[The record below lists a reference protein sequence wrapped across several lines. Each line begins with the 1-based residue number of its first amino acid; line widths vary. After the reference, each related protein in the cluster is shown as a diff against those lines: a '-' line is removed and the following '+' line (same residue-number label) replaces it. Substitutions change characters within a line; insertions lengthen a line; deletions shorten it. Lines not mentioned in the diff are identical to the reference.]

1 MSDDL
6 QYITRLMRIRCD
18 KGTMDNYINVDR
30 DHGVL
35 AGGDLQ
41 PVLNANDHTK
51 KNIIHCGNCES
62 EENPER
68 MFRKGLVAG
77 LMGPVGF
84 LAAGSVTDLL
94 EDVGIMTCKCKP
106 NTPQPW
112 IFTNEDNILEGA
124 PALTMKS
131 KLACRYGGVISFVP
145 LNEYPPEEPAEMA
158 EEIVEETEEVPPAED
173 VVAEAVDAA
182 LEHAKTQIAETGA
195 VGQMAVEKVQ
205 MALAAAA
212 AMPPQKPLQCSCK
225 RQADAI
231 NGLHDVTV
239 EKAFSITDAD
249 RAANYVHNCAQELGE
264 GIVDKDGMIINQSG
278 MGNFLINNSTV
289 AYSGCGAIALYNT
302 IRTLNPKTEVTFS
315 QTISWMEPYGVL
327 NNSFGILPTGVVN
340 ALNQMGYETHYCFS
354 QDAEEIS
361 RAASSADAA
370 ISLYATNKNIHY
382 VAFHA
387 DSVNKAG
394 ETVFQFYNE
403 KPEDHYETYEQF
415 DDSLGGSGTDW
426 NSEEPEKKI
435 KFGSI
440 TILVNEPEEE

>member
-35 AGGDLQ
+35 AGGELQ
-41 PVLNANDHTK
+41 PVLNANDHTE

-62 EENPER
+62 DENPER
-68 MFRKGLVAG
+68 MLRKWLVAG
-77 LMGPVGF
+77 DMGSLGF
-84 LAAGSVTDLL
+84 LMADSVTALL
-94 EDVGIMTCKCKP
+94 EDVGIMTFKCKP
-106 NTPQPW
+106 NTPHPW

-145 LNEYPPEEPAEMA
+145 LNEYPLEEPAQMA
-158 EEIVEETEEVPPAED
+158 EEMVEETEEAPPAED

-182 LEHAKTQIAETGA
+182 LENAKTQIGETGA
-195 VGQMAVEKVQ
+195 TGQMAVEKVQ

-212 AMPPQKPLQCSCK
+212 AMLPQKPLQCNCK

-231 NGLHDVTV
+231 NGLEDITV

-264 GIVDKDGMIINQSG
+264 GIVDRDGMIINQSG
-278 MGNFLINNSTV
+278 MENFLINNSTV

-302 IRTLNPKTEVTFS
+302 IRTLNPKTEVTFA
-315 QTISWMEPYGVL
+315 QTVSWMEPYGVL
-327 NNSFGILPTGVVN
+327 NNSFGILPTGVVD
-340 ALNQMGYETHYCFS
+340 ALNQMGYETHYYFS

-361 RAASSADAA
+361 KAASGADAA

-387 DSVNKAG
+387 DSVNEAG

-403 KPEDHYETYEQF
+403 IPQTHRDTYEGF
-415 DDSLGGSGTDW
+415 NALL
-426 NSEEPEKKI
+426 NSPVTEPITGKPI
-435 KFGSI
+435 KRVKVGSI
-440 TILVNEPEEE
+440 TILINKPEER

>member
-62 EENPER
+62 DENPER

-77 LMGPVGF
+77 MMGPLGF
-84 LAAGSVTDLL
+84 LAADSVTDLL
-94 EDVGIMTCKCKP
+94 EDVGIITCKCKP

-158 EEIVEETEEVPPAED
+158 EEIVEETEEVPTAED

-182 LEHAKTQIAETGA
+182 LKNAMTQIGETGA
-195 VGQMAVEKVQ
+195 VGQEAVEKVQ

-212 AMPPQKPLQCSCK
+212 AIPPQKPSLCNCK
-225 RQADAI
+225 RQTNVI
-231 NGLHDVTV
+231 NGLDDITA

-278 MGNFLINNSTV
+278 MENFLINNSTV

-302 IRTLNPKTEVTFS
+302 IRTLNPKTEVTFA
-315 QTISWMEPYGVL
+315 QTISWMEPYGIL
-327 NNSFGILPTGVVN
+327 NNSFGILPTGVVD

-361 RAASSADAA
+361 RAASRADAA
-370 ISLYATNKNIHY
+370 ISLYATNLNFHY
-382 VAFHA
+382 VAFHTDA
-387 DSVNKAG
+387 LNENG
-394 ETVFQFYNE
+394 EPVFQFYNE
-403 KPEDHYETYEQF
+403 IPQMHRDTYEGF
-415 DDSLGGSGTDW
+415 NALLNSPVTDPTTGK
-426 NSEEPEKKI
+426 SI
-435 KFGSI
+435 KRGKLGSI
-440 TILVNEPEEE
+440 TILINNPEER